1 MNTIEMRLQKLE
13 VTNRRYKTIV
23 IVMLGAVLVTTFMA
37 FRSPIAVPD
46 VLQAKKFEVVDD
58 NGNVLVRVSQD
69 AGNGLIKTYNKDGKK
84 LVNITYTT
92 KGEGFLALEDGNS
105 QETVRLTT
113 SSEGGGGYIGIYN
126 SLGKRTMTLANEA
139 SGGNLYINNSDGNN
153 RAVLQANSAAGGYM
167 ALFNSSGYNAVKLT
181 QTASGNGDIYL
192 NNYNGD
198 ERLRLSVSGSA
209 GNLQLRNNNKTLI
222 VELGGTNGE
231 NGVIN
236 TYNSSGS
243 FVQGIG
249 SSN

>member
-1 MNTIEMRLQKLE
+1 MNTIEMRLEKLE
-13 VTNRRYKTIV
+13 ATNRRYKRIIV
-23 IVMLGAVLVTTFMA
+23 LMLTVVFATVFMA
-37 FRSPIAVPD
+37 FRNNKTVPD
-46 VLQAKKFEVVDD
+46 VLQAKRFEVLDD
-58 NGNVLVRVSQD
+58 YGNVLARVGQD
-69 AGNGLIKTYNKDGKK
+69 EGKGLIKTFNSEGKK
-84 LVNITYTT
+84 LVNLTYTT
-92 KGEGFLALEDGNS
+92 KGEGFIALEDGNG
-105 QETVRLTT
+105 QETVRLSS
-113 SSEGGGGYIGIYN
+113 SSEGGGGYIGIY
-126 SLGKRTMTLANEA
+126 SPSGKRTMTMCNET
-139 SGGNLYINNSDGNN
+139 SGGNIYVNNSEGNN
-153 RAVLQANSAAGGYM
+153 RAALQANSNAGGYL
-167 ALFNSSGYNAVKLT
+167 ALYNSSGYNAIKLT